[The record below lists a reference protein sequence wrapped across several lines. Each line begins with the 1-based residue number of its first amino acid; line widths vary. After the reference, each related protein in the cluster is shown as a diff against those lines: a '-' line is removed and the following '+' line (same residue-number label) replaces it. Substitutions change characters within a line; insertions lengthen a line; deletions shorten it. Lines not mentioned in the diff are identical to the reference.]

1 MSKLKITL
9 IRSTIG
15 CLENQKRTVEAL
27 GLNKIGVAKVFEDTP
42 SLRGMLDK
50 VGHLVKTEEAAE

>member
-9 IRSTIG
+9 MKSTIG

-27 GLNKIGVAKVFEDTP
+27 NLNKIGVFKVYEDTP

-50 VGHLVKTEEAAE
+50 VSHLVKVEEAAE

>member
-27 GLNKIGVAKVFEDTP
+27 NLNKIGVARVYEDTP

-50 VGHLVKTEEAAE
+50 VSHLIKVEEAAE